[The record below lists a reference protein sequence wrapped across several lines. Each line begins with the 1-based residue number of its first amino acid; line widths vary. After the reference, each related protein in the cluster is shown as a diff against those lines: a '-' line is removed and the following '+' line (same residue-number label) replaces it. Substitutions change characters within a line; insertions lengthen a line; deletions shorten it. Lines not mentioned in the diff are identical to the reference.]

1 MIRRTVKIQL
11 VAFVVIT
18 VVGILYTGLQLIG
31 LDAVKRPYVVKVDL
45 PTSGGIFT
53 GAEVTYRGVRI
64 GIVGPMHLTRD
75 GVVADLKIDR
85 DVRIPSSGTLA
96 VIANK
101 SAVGEQYIDLRPPTS
116 GAPFLKNGDSILRS
130 HARLPVEINQVLV
143 DLDRLVNGI
152 DKANLAALVE
162 GLGDA
167 FRDVGPSISTLIES
181 GNEFTLALESVLP
194 QTFQLIDEGRT
205 VLDTAR
211 ATSSQFRT
219 FAQGLA
225 TLTDTLRTS
234 DPDIRR
240 LLANGVAAAH
250 ELDGLIEPNQQ
261 ALAVL
266 LGDLVTVNKIGVAR
280 LHGTRQTLL
289 ALPELVGRVPL
300 ALVDGQLHNGLV
312 VHDHPVSCVYET
324 ERRLPRDRTAIDP
337 DLEQQCNPAEGGK
350 RTSCWAPAPSTEMQR
365 CAAAPPPES
374 PGSPYDL
381 MALGTGTGPLTLS
394 SSGELATVGWE
405 GGQADRLGESSWL
418 AMLLAPL
425 Q

>member
-18 VVGILYTGLQLIG
+18 VLGILYAGFSLIG
-31 LDAVKRPYVVKVDL
+31 VEAVNRPYTVKVDFAS
-45 PTSGGIFT
+45 SGGIFT
-53 GAEVTYRGVRI
+53 GAEVTYRGVR
-64 GIVGPMHLTRD
+64 VGQVGQMHLTRD
-75 GVVADLKIDR
+75 GVVADLKIDK
-85 DVRIPSSGTLA
+85 DVRIPSSGTKA
-96 VIANK
+96 VVANK
-101 SAVGEQYIDLRPPTS
+101 SAVGEQYVDLRPPTS
-116 GAPFLKNGDSILRS
+116 GAPFFRDGDSILRS
-130 HARLPVEINQVLV
+130 NTQLPVEISQVLL
-143 DLDRLVNGI
+143 DLDRMVNSV
-152 DKANLAALVE
+152 DRENLQALVE

-167 FRDVGPSISTLIES
+167 FRGTGPAITQLIES

-240 LLANGVAAAH
+240 LLDNGVQAAR

-261 ALAVL
+261 AIAVL
-266 LGDLVTVNKIGVAR
+266 LGDLVTINRIGVAR
-280 LHGTRQTLL
+280 LNGTRQTLV
-289 ALPELVGRVPL
+289 ALPELVRRVPM
-300 ALVDGQLHNGLV
+300 ALIDGQLHNGLV
-312 VHDHPVSCVYET
+312 IHDHPVACNYQT
-324 ERRLPRDRTAIDP
+324 EERLPRERTAKAP
-337 DLEQQCNPAEGGK
+337 DTTRNCNPAEGGK
-350 RTSCWAPAPSTEMQR
+350 RTSCWAPPPATEMQR
-365 CAAAPPPES
+365 CAAQPAPSSE
-374 PGSPYDL
+374 PYDL
-381 MALGTGTGPLTLS
+381 MGLGTGAGPLTLS
-394 SSGELATVGWE
+394 SEGGLATVGWE
-405 GGQADRLGESSWL
+405 GGQAAVLGESSWL